1 MAKLEEGAHKKIA
14 AVLADSRTS
23 PAVLARLM
31 LDEYKYVNESF
42 MQYFINY
49 IILMANETHVPF
61 YLAEVHK
68 DCKLLYSSLQELGLT
83 GTIGRESLDTREY
96 LAV

>member
-1 MAKLEEGAHKKIA
+1 MAKVDEAAHKKISA
-14 AVLADSRTS
+14 ILADTRVS
-23 PAVLARLM
+23 PAVLARHM
-31 LDEYKYVNESF
+31 LNEYRYVNESF
-42 MQYFINY
+42 IQYFVNY
-49 IILMANETHVPF
+49 IILMANETHVPLH
-61 YLAEVHK
+61 LAEVHS

>member
-1 MAKLEEGAHKKIA
+1 MAKIDESAHNKLA
-14 AVLADSRTS
+14 SALADSRVS
-23 PAVLARLM
+23 PAVLARHM
-31 LDEYKYVNESF
+31 LNEYKYVNESF

-61 YLAEVHK
+61 YLAEVHA
-68 DCKLLYSSLQELGLT
+68 DCKLLYSSLKELGLT
-83 GTIGRESLDTREY
+83 GTIGRESVDKTEY